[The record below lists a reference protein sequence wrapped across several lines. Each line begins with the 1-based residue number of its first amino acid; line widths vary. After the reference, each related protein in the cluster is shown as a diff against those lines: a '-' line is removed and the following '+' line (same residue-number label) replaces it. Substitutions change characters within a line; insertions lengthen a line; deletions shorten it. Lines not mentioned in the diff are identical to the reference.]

1 MKLKNRIIEIT
12 KHNKIIY
19 KAYRLLGN
27 VLVSILKIF
36 VIPDPYLILFNSFGG
51 KKYDD
56 SPKAIYELM
65 SRDERFKNYKLV
77 WAFHNPYEF
86 QVQNKI
92 KTDNLKYYITALKAR
107 CWISNSSIQ
116 RGLVFKGRKTFSF
129 NTWHGTPLKDM
140 SLHNGKVN
148 SVMNQC
154 DVILAQSKFEVQ
166 AFCKCWNI
174 SPDKYKVFGLPRND
188 ELASNTTDK
197 IKKIKNKLQIPEG
210 KTVILYAPTFRDY
223 LIDNNDSCM
232 LEVPFDYS
240 YWEKTF
246 GDSVYFIM
254 RMHYEV
260 AKHNKLPENSFWHD
274 YSNYPSLNDLM
285 LVADILISDYSSIM
299 FDFSIRNRPII
310 NYIYDYEEYNEKRG
324 MLFDIR
330 EWLPYVRTS
339 QELADAIKNLDYDE
353 NLSSVAKFRE
363 KFVEEYGNAARK
375 SVDYIYENINHNR

>member
-1 MKLKNRIIEIT
+1 MKLKDRIIEIA
-12 KHNKIIY
+12 KHNKIVYKIY
-19 KAYRLLGN
+19 RFGGMFF
-27 VLVSILKIF
+27 IF
-36 VIPDPYLILFNSFGG
+36 VMKLFVTPDPHLILFNSFGG
-51 KKYDD
+51 KKFDD
-56 SPKAIYELM
+56 SPKAIYEM
-65 SRDERFKNYKLV
+65 MVKDKRFKKYRLV
-77 WAFHNPYEF
+77 WAFHNPDEHSVPY
-86 QVQNKI
+86 KI
-92 KTDNLKYYITALKAR
+92 KTDNIRYYIKALKAR

-116 RGLVFKGRKTFSF
+116 RGLVFKGRNTLSF

-140 SLHNGKVN
+140 SIPNGQVN
-148 SVMNQC
+148 RIMDQC
-154 DVILAQSKFEVQ
+154 DVILAQSKFEVN

-174 SPDKYKVFGLPRND
+174 SPEKYKVFGLPRND
-188 ELASNTTDK
+188 ELCCDATDK
-197 IKKIKNKLQIPEG
+197 IRKIKNKLQIPEE

-223 LIDNNDSCM
+223 LIDNQDKCM

-310 NYIYDYEEYNEKRG
+310 NYIYDFDEYKEKRK
-324 MLFDIR
+324 MLFDIL
-330 EWLPYVRTS
+330 EWLPCIKTS
-339 QELADAIKNLDYDE
+339 Q
-353 NLSSVAKFRE
+353 
-363 KFVEEYGNAARK
+363 
-375 SVDYIYENINHNR
+375 